1 MKDCVLI
8 SFLSALAFTPG
19 VSAEA
24 ADDINLMVSVNDDD
38 KQQCL
43 ECKLFCFLRYWV
55 TGVEYLFLLTALLVN
70 EQWQSRWVK
79 LRLIFRRLQC

>member
-1 MKDCVLI
+1 MKDCVRI

-38 KQQCL
+38 TK
-43 ECKLFCFLRYWV
+43 KM
-55 TGVEYLFLLTALLVN
+55 
-70 EQWQSRWVK
+70 
-79 LRLIFRRLQC
+79 FRM